1 VTKVLSRV
9 DLAVGV
15 LLAAFGVALVSGLG
29 IGTPEHAGPAAAAM
43 VLLMTLP
50 VAWRRQAPVAVAAV
64 LAVGAVLNPLV
75 IGDMIRCGPAL
86 PALLLCSY
94 ALGRYPDR
102 LRRPVAALALALLLV
117 GAAVQCVT
125 DPNLDP
131 PTMVAL
137 VPMILGLYGVG
148 RLVRSRTDLAGELE
162 RRNEELR
169 LQRERRALLA
179 VQADRARIAEGLDA
193 SLNAQIVEIGAAAE
207 RGRRILQGSAETSTG
222 SADAGRDFTAIQEQG
237 RDALAHMRRVV
248 GTLLQPE
255 APSTAPQ
262 PSLSQLDGLLA
273 RAGSS
278 DVRLHVTGTPKALP
292 SGLEVSAYRT
302 LEHLLSAYGTT
313 PSQSIDIDVDFATEA
328 LSLVVSGPAPPDV
341 DRHAALAS
349 VRARID
355 LHHGSLATSC
365 PGQQWETRV
374 TLPLPDG
381 A

>member
-1 VTKVLSRV
+1 VTNVLRRV

-15 LLAAFGVALVSGLG
+15 LLAAFGVALVSGIG
-29 IGTPEHAGPAAAAM
+29 IGTPEHAGAAAAVM

-64 LAVGAVLNPLV
+64 LAAGAVLNPLL

-86 PALLLCSY
+86 PALLLCAY
-94 ALGRYPDR
+94 AIGRCLDR
-102 LRRPVAALALALLLV
+102 ARRALAVLGLVLLLL
-117 GAAVQCVT
+117 AASVQCVT

-131 PTMVAL
+131 PTLVAL

-162 RRNEELR
+162 QRNEDLR
-169 LQRERRALLA
+169 LQRERRADLA
-179 VQADRARIAEGLDA
+179 VQADRARIAEGLDT
-193 SLNAQIVEIGAAAE
+193 SLNVQIVAMSAAAE
-207 RGRRILQGSAETSTG
+207 RGRRVLQGSDGTSVD
-222 SADAGRDFTAIQEQG
+222 SVEAARDFTAIQQQG
-237 RDALAHMRRVV
+237 RDTLAHMRRVV

-262 PSLSQLDGLLA
+262 PSLSQLDGLLT

-278 DVRLHVTGTPKALP
+278 DVRLHVTGAPKTLP

-302 LEHLLSAYGTT
+302 LEHLLDAYGSS
-313 PSQSIDIDVDFATEA
+313 PAQSIDIDVDFATEA
-328 LSLVVSGPAPPDV
+328 LSLTISGPAPPDV
-341 DRHAALAS
+341 DRQAALAS